1 MSLKDF
7 WKRGERL
14 RMWLTELQIAI
25 IEKNPQRIDALIG
38 NMPKF
43 ESLEDMQSASS
54 LIKEALNLMHHLKDE
69 TGQTLEKIQKHKD
82 FLNSA
87 TADKTA
93 KFDITS

>member
-1 MSLKDF
+1 MFLKDF
-7 WKRGERL
+7 WKLGERL
-14 RMWLTELQIAI
+14 PMWLTELQIAI
-25 IEKNPQRIDALIG
+25 VEQNPQRIDELIATI
-38 NMPKF
+38 PTF
-43 ESLEDMQSASS
+43 QSVEEMQSASS

-69 TGQTLEKIQKHKD
+69 TGQMLEKIQKHKD